1 MEMVKGEPTQ
11 GVIDTLPKGHK
22 VWAGSFISNTL
33 VLTLLCGIMYT
44 YKAFHSG
51 ME

>member
-1 MEMVKGEPTQ
+1 MEMVKGEPTP

-33 VLTLLCGIMYT
+33 DPTVWDHVYIQGLSL
-44 YKAFHSG
+44 
-51 ME
+51 